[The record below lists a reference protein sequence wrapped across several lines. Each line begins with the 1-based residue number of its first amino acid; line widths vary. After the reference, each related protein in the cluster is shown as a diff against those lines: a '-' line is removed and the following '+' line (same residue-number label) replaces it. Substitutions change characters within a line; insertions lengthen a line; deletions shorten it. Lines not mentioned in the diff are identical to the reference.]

1 MSDRNSSPMQRTD
14 VLIVTAVKDEQDV
27 VLESEE
33 DWREH
38 TDPSGFAYFS
48 RRDPGGLH
56 WALARAANMGPE
68 LAANTATRL
77 VASLTP
83 RCLAMVG
90 VCAGWREKVQL
101 GDV

>member
-1 MSDRNSSPMQRTD
+1 M
-14 VLIVTAVKDEQDV
+14 TAVKDEQDV

-56 WALARAANMGPE
+56 WALARAGACGKYGDE
-68 LAANTATRL
+68 ARCK
-77 VASLTP
+77 SLP
-83 RCLAMVG
+83 L
-90 VCAGWREKVQL
+90 
-101 GDV
+101 

>member
-1 MSDRNSSPMQRTD
+1 MSDRNSSPTQRTD

-56 WALARAANMGPE
+56 WALARAADMGPE

-77 VASLTP
+77 VVSLCP
-83 RCLAMVG
+83 SERAPIFRFPYINRQISLVNF
-90 VCAGWREKVQL
+90 
-101 GDV
+101 